1 MKITTT
7 VFAHGGAIET
17 AKRHYPIWKN
27 YSDNILIVSPVDDPC
42 ILDNADCLT
51 NSKSQHHG
59 CDALKRQLFGL
70 KSALSYD
77 SDYYVFLEYDAIM
90 LQRPQP
96 RPIIQGNLFNEYF

>member
-77 SDYYVFLEYDAIM
+77 SYYYVFLEYDAIM